1 MKPLRLKMQAFGS
14 YGKET
19 TIDFEKV
26 NQNLFL
32 ITGDTGAGKTTIF
45 DAIVFALYGEASSSS
60 NKKEGV
66 VLQSQYVSYE
76 YEPFVEL
83 VFSERSGEEQEIYTV
98 RRVPRHLKPIT
109 RGANKGKAKEN
120 TGSVSL
126 IMPDGM
132 EYPTKETDRK
142 IQEIVGLTKSQ
153 FMQVA
158 MIAQGEFMDLLR
170 AKSDDKKVIFRKLF
184 NTEMYQDIVNE
195 LANRKRTKEKDIAV
209 LRTQCQSDLG
219 RVCIP
224 EEYKSEKIKELKE
237 QLTDGEMS
245 RLSDFLDELELLCNW
260 LNEHTL
266 AAENAYRKAGRDRD
280 AKNEAYTRA
289 EGLLKWFEQLDAAEQ
304 KLKECEADKA
314 KTEALLSLI
323 SRIRDAYEIQG
334 NYALLEDARKHLKDT
349 KEALENQE
357 KTLPALKEAR
367 EKAENTEK
375 ESKQIR
381 DQEIQN
387 HSKTVEKV
395 EKALEI
401 FGQINVL
408 RMRVEA
414 DKKANDA
421 AAKTTKKAC
430 ETQEKLDQQETK
442 WKAQSEELAETEKKL
457 VIAENKKQE
466 ADAVSQEIQEV
477 RALGKQAERCRQ
489 IAIKTRDDY
498 AKTTKDYE
506 TANAEYEELRRRFLN
521 AQAGFLAEKLEPGK
535 PCPVCGSTEHPHPH
549 QKSVDHVDI
558 SEEKLQIMQ
567 ENVDKLRKKQEQES
581 GESAAANSEYK
592 TRKDTYVES
601 VHKLQARLHRSIS
614 SITEETTVTEMS
626 NALELWKQQTE
637 AELEKLASEEKLLF
651 RIRENLQKMDEQKK
665 ELQEKLEKCR
675 KDEKTAAEKLA
686 ASEAELKNMKGS
698 SEFQTKEDAEEALRQ
713 SEKARN
719 HAEKIYAKAS
729 KEAEV
734 TLNTQKQAEALIS
747 RYQHELPEQKRLAD
761 ERDSSYIEIM
771 ENKKMNEEAWKELV
785 ETYSRI
791 AAEEFQQTVTA
802 YAQKKAAA
810 EAGKTAAQNAI
821 GEANRPV
828 LEEIQKKKEAAEA
841 AYLEAEKIYDRLRIN
856 NKDNREV
863 LDSLLS
869 KLEERK
875 TLLEEHARIDALYRM
890 TSGNV
895 SGARMDLETYVQRYY
910 LERILYAANRR
921 FQEMSAG
928 QFELRMC
935 DLEKAGEGRNR
946 GLDLMVYSTVTGKER
961 EIRTLSGGE
970 SFMAALSLALGMADQ
985 IQQSSAA
992 INLDMMFIDEGFG
1005 SLDEHSR
1012 NQAVR
1017 VLQDMAE
1024 GSRLIGIISHVSE
1037 LKQEIEDQLI
1047 VNKDEN
1053 GSYVK
1058 WQIS

>member
-195 LANRKRTKEKDIAV
+195 LANRKRTKEKEIAV

-224 EEYKSEKIKELKE
+224 EEYESEKLKELKT
-237 QLTDGEMS
+237 QMADGEMS

-260 LNEHTL
+260 LSEHTL
-266 AAENAYRKAGRDRD
+266 AAENAYRKAGKDRD

-314 KTEALLSLI
+314 KTEELLSLI

-334 NYALLEDARKHLKDT
+334 NYALLEDARKHLKDME
-349 KEALENQE
+349 EALQAQENA
-357 KTLPALKEAR
+357 LPALKEAR

-828 LEEIQKKKEAAEA
+828 LEEIQKEKEAAEA

-856 NKDNREV
+856 NRDNREV

-928 QFELRMC
+928 QFELRMY

-1017 VLQDMAE
+1017 VLQEMAE

>member
-1 MKPLRLKMQAFGS
+1 M
-14 YGKET
+14 
-19 TIDFEKV
+19 
-26 NQNLFL
+26 
-32 ITGDTGAGKTTIF
+32 
-45 DAIVFALYGEASSSS
+45 
-60 NKKEGV
+60 
-66 VLQSQYVSYE
+66 
-76 YEPFVEL
+76 
-83 VFSERSGEEQEIYTV
+83 
-98 RRVPRHLKPIT
+98 
-109 RGANKGKAKEN
+109 
-120 TGSVSL
+120 
-126 IMPDGM
+126 
-132 EYPTKETDRK
+132 
-142 IQEIVGLTKSQ
+142 
-153 FMQVA
+153 
-158 MIAQGEFMDLLR
+158 
-170 AKSDDKKVIFRKLF
+170 
-184 NTEMYQDIVNE
+184 
-195 LANRKRTKEKDIAV
+195 
-209 LRTQCQSDLG
+209 
-219 RVCIP
+219 
-224 EEYKSEKIKELKE
+224 
-237 QLTDGEMS
+237 
-245 RLSDFLDELELLCNW
+245 
-260 LNEHTL
+260 
-266 AAENAYRKAGRDRD
+266 
-280 AKNEAYTRA
+280 
-289 EGLLKWFEQLDAAEQ
+289 
-304 KLKECEADKA
+304 
-314 KTEALLSLI
+314 
-323 SRIRDAYEIQG
+323 
-334 NYALLEDARKHLKDT
+334 
-349 KEALENQE
+349 
-357 KTLPALKEAR
+357 
-367 EKAENTEK
+367 
-375 ESKQIR
+375 
-381 DQEIQN
+381 
-387 HSKTVEKV
+387 
-395 EKALEI
+395 
-401 FGQINVL
+401 
-408 RMRVEA
+408 
-414 DKKANDA
+414 
-421 AAKTTKKAC
+421 
-430 ETQEKLDQQETK
+430 
-442 WKAQSEELAETEKKL
+442 
-457 VIAENKKQE
+457 
-466 ADAVSQEIQEV
+466 
-477 RALGKQAERCRQ
+477 
-489 IAIKTRDDY
+489 
-498 AKTTKDYE
+498 
-506 TANAEYEELRRRFLN
+506 
-521 AQAGFLAEKLEPGK
+521 
-535 PCPVCGSTEHPHPH
+535 
-549 QKSVDHVDI
+549 
-558 SEEKLQIMQ
+558 
-567 ENVDKLRKKQEQES
+567 DKLRKKQEQES

-928 QFELRMC
+928 QFELRMY

>member
-1 MKPLRLKMQAFGS
+1 
-14 YGKET
+14 
-19 TIDFEKV
+19 
-26 NQNLFL
+26 
-32 ITGDTGAGKTTIF
+32 
-45 DAIVFALYGEASSSS
+45 
-60 NKKEGV
+60 
-66 VLQSQYVSYE
+66 
-76 YEPFVEL
+76 
-83 VFSERSGEEQEIYTV
+83 
-98 RRVPRHLKPIT
+98 
-109 RGANKGKAKEN
+109 
-120 TGSVSL
+120 
-126 IMPDGM
+126 
-132 EYPTKETDRK
+132 
-142 IQEIVGLTKSQ
+142 
-153 FMQVA
+153 
-158 MIAQGEFMDLLR
+158 
-170 AKSDDKKVIFRKLF
+170 
-184 NTEMYQDIVNE
+184 
-195 LANRKRTKEKDIAV
+195 
-209 LRTQCQSDLG
+209 
-219 RVCIP
+219 
-224 EEYKSEKIKELKE
+224 
-237 QLTDGEMS
+237 
-245 RLSDFLDELELLCNW
+245 
-260 LNEHTL
+260 
-266 AAENAYRKAGRDRD
+266 
-280 AKNEAYTRA
+280 
-289 EGLLKWFEQLDAAEQ
+289 
-304 KLKECEADKA
+304 
-314 KTEALLSLI
+314 
-323 SRIRDAYEIQG
+323 
-334 NYALLEDARKHLKDT
+334 
-349 KEALENQE
+349 
-357 KTLPALKEAR
+357 
-367 EKAENTEK
+367 
-375 ESKQIR
+375 
-381 DQEIQN
+381 
-387 HSKTVEKV
+387 
-395 EKALEI
+395 
-401 FGQINVL
+401 
-408 RMRVEA
+408 MRVEA

-761 ERDSSYIEIM
+761 ERDSFYIKIM

-828 LEEIQKKKEAAEA
+828 LEEIQKEKEAAEA

-928 QFELRMC
+928 QFELRMY

-985 IQQSSAA
+985 IQQNSAA

-1017 VLQDMAE
+1017 VLQEMAE

>member
-98 RRVPRHLKPIT
+98 RRVPRHLKLIT

-334 NYALLEDARKHLKDT
+334 NYALLEDARKHLKDME
-349 KEALENQE
+349 EALQAQENA
-357 KTLPALKEAR
+357 LPALKEAR

-375 ESKQIR
+375 ESKQIH
-381 DQEIQN
+381 DQELQN

-791 AAEEFQQTVTA
+791 AAEEFQQTVTV
-802 YAQKKAAA
+802 YDRKKAAA

-828 LEEIQKKKEAAEA
+828 LEEIQKEKEAAEA

-856 NKDNREV
+856 NRDNREV

-928 QFELRMC
+928 QFELRMY